1 MESWVMS
8 GSAGGEEVVRFY
20 SDGLLLEGSFYRASH
35 DAPMPA
41 IVFCPGSR
49 VSRRMPFYATYIPV
63 LVANGVSVLLIDYR
77 GWGGSKGDRGTL
89 YPLEQVADIRA
100 GLAWLETR
108 DEVDASRMGLFGVSM
123 GGAHAMAAAG
133 LDERAKA
140 VVAVLSPMDGR
151 EMLRASRR
159 EHEFRELE
167 ATLRDDRRRRVLTG
181 DGEVADGLGPV
192 TPERSKTTAL
202 AQDAIPPIPLACV
215 DAIYDYRPIDY
226 VARISPRAA
235 LWVSATRDPVCPP
248 EHSRRAYAA
257 AGAPKRLVEIEG
269 SEHYGTY
276 TAHAATILSE
286 TVAWYDTY
294 LQPGTVHSKEER

>member
-1 MESWVMS
+1 LSVTS
-8 GSAGGEEVVRFY
+8 DSAADEEVVHFY
-20 SDGLLLEGSFYRASH
+20 CDRSLLEASFYRAS
-35 DAPMPA
+35 DDGPTPA

-63 LVANGVSVLLIDYR
+63 LVANGISVLLIDYR
-77 GWGGSKGDRGTL
+77 GWGGSEGDRGTL

-100 GLAWLETR
+100 GLTWLETR
-108 DEVDASRMGLFGVSM
+108 DDVDSSRLGLFGVSM
-123 GGAHAMAAAG
+123 GGAHAMVAAG
-133 LDERAKA
+133 LDERVKT

-167 ATLRDDRRRRVLTG
+167 TTLRDDRRRRVLTG
-181 DGEVADGLGPV
+181 EGDVADGLGPV
-192 TPERSKTTAL
+192 TPERSKTPAL
-202 AQDAIPPIPLACV
+202 AQDAIPPIPLACL
-215 DAIYDYRPIDY
+215 DALYDYRPIDY
-226 VARISPRAA
+226 VSRISPRAA

-257 AGAPKRLVEIEG
+257 AGPPKRLVEIDS

-276 TAHAATILSE
+276 TAHADEILAE
-286 TVAWYDTY
+286 TVAWYGAY
-294 LQPGTVHSKEER
+294 LQPGTVRAIEER